1 MQDPLNEAVA
11 LPGGVADASDFVGL
25 VPDERLFEEQ
35 ANLPESERF
44 IEARPESRTRG
55 AIVAAGAT
63 LTGLSLIGGAA
74 LAVLGIVLALVN
86 GISGLNLALIAV
98 GVMLVA
104 THWGWVHLAEVT
116 ANAIA
121 ERGSASW
128 RARRDAWLSSLE
140 PYTRWSV
147 TTNVLDDGSIR
158 IERWRHRPVKAAQ
171 GTFTFVRE
179 QQASETHGPDELSAV
194 VVERAETMRHEAA
207 LETSRQQELWQ
218 VAADA
223 YTAAL
228 SRHAG
233 EAERRQ
239 AQIAA
244 AKALSD
250 RINTKLGEPPLIE

>member
-1 MQDPLNEAVA
+1 M
-11 LPGGVADASDFVGL
+11 PGGVADPSEFVGL
-25 VPDERLFEEQ
+25 RADERLAEDQ

-44 IEARPESRTRG
+44 TTPQPESTAR
-55 AIVAAGAT
+55 APIVAAGAT

-74 LAVLGIVLALVN
+74 LAVLGIVLAFAG
-86 GISGLNLALIAV
+86 GIGGLNLLLIAV

-116 ANAIA
+116 ANALA
-121 ERGSASW
+121 ERGSAGW
-128 RARRDAWLSSLE
+128 HARREGWLESLE

-158 IERWRHRPVKAAQ
+158 IERWQHRPVKA
-171 GTFTFVRE
+171 GERTFTFIRE
-179 QQASETHGPDELSAV
+179 LQGSETHDPDELSAV

-207 LETSRQQELWQ
+207 LETARQQELWQ

-223 YTAAL
+223 YDAAL
-228 SRHAG
+228 SQHAG

-250 RINTKLGEPPLIE
+250 RINSKLEEPPLIE

>member
-1 MQDPLNEAVA
+1 MPGDVTDPSE
-11 LPGGVADASDFVGL
+11 FVGL
-25 VPDERLFEEQ
+25 VADEKLLEEQ
-35 ANLPESERF
+35 ATLPESERF
-44 IEARPESRTRG
+44 AELQPESRRRG

-74 LAVLGIVLALVN
+74 LALVGIVLAFVN
-86 GISGLNLALIAV
+86 GISGLNVALIAV

-116 ANAIA
+116 ASAIA
-121 ERGSASW
+121 ERGSAGW

-147 TTNVLDDGSIR
+147 TTNVLEDGSIR
-158 IERWRHRPVKAAQ
+158 IERWRHRPVKT
-171 GTFTFVRE
+171 GPETFTFVRDE
-179 QQASETHGPDELSAV
+179 VGSETHGPDELSAV

-207 LETSRQQELWQ
+207 VETGRQQELWQ
-218 VAADA
+218 VASDA
-223 YTAAL
+223 YAGAL
-228 SRHAG
+228 SQNAG
-233 EAERRQ
+233 VAERRQ

-250 RINTKLGEPPLIE
+250 QINTKLGEPPLIE